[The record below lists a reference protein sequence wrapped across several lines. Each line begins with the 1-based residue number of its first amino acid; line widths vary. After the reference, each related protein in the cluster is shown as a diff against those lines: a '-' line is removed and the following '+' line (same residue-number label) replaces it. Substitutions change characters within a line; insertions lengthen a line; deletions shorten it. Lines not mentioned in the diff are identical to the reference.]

1 VLIRFIVP
9 NPTGVNRKT
18 TPYRG
23 GKLGNTAAYTATK
36 EAAYYAAHMA
46 WENAGCPDFTPD
58 TFGYHY
64 ERHGF
69 ADIDGPLK
77 PILDGACSAIG
88 MNDGR
93 IMRVLLHKSYG
104 HAESRA
110 VCVLGDL
117 PDVLA
122 WWLAEVGHG

>member
-1 VLIRFIVP
+1 VLIRFVVD

-18 TPYRG
+18 TLRG
-23 GKLGNTAAYTATK
+23 GRPHNTAAYTATK
-36 EAAYYAAHMA
+36 QAAYHAALEA
-46 WENAGCPDFTPD
+46 WVDAGCPDFTPD

-64 ERHGF
+64 KRHGF

-93 IMRVLLHKSYG
+93 VMRVLLHKSYG

-110 VCVLGDL
+110 VCVLGDFA
-117 PDVLA
+117 DVLA
-122 WWLAEVGHG
+122 WYLAVVGHG